1 MAANSLLFASME
13 ASVRA
18 SSFLRP
24 LAAYT
29 QALAASEHTHYW
41 QGATAHWGQVEAAI

>member
-1 MAANSLLFASME
+1 MAANSLWFASME

-18 SSFLRP
+18 
-24 LAAYT
+24 LASYG
-29 QALAASEHTHYW
+29 HW